1 MPSSRTGNRAMIGLA
16 SLTDFPAALDRFT
29 AERGVDKFGW
39 SNDPVIDSGHREV
52 CEFSPPLMTY

>member
-1 MPSSRTGNRAMIGLA
+1 MIGLA